1 MSFRLGSAVIELS
14 TNDTK
19 LDAGL
24 AAAKQKVT
32 AAAGAIQQKADFGAA
47 LGRFFSGAAVGAA
60 VAGLGEVVTVARAAQ
75 VSEAQL
81 GQAVRTTGVDWDAN
95 AKAVDAV
102 LASRRRLAFSDN
114 DLRGSLAILVEETGS
129 LTEALSRQQVAAD
142 LSRGTHLDLYT
153 ASKLVGKVTDE
164 NIRVLGRYGITVQKG
179 SDAQAVMAAVEAK
192 FGGQAQAYAATQ
204 QASADRIAN
213 AWERLQETVGGAI
226 SGVAPLLAS
235 GAQIWMG
242 FGHEGIVAAGAVA
255 TFAKAGNGA
264 VPVLTGLRSGI
275 TLLGGALKG
284 LFLNPVGL
292 AILAVAA
299 LVIGLKLLY
308 DHSEGFRKIVNAIGD
323 ALRRVFGPI
332 LGWLGD
338 RLGDLGKALGLVG
351 TGATDMGT
359 DFKVAGEVS
368 KKAIKSI
375 GDEVHDLNEMFKPA
389 GADQTEKFLQAIG
402 ADPALISAALDSLY
416 NTVGADQATRFR
428 KVTDRAFKDLSTQFE
443 GSDAYKEAK
452 ENLKNAVSMSEVD
465 FSKLAASLGKSPAQ
479 YMAELKANSADA
491 DRLLE
496 HYQAQLEAAISK
508 AREHGQTEL
517 DASKLAAARVSDQI
531 QALHDLRQAWA
542 EADSAAIAYYRD
554 VLRGG
559 PPRATPL
566 SPANRELQGGGE
578 IGGRAFSVVVNQ
590 SLAYSG
596 DTATMAAGAAGEVVD
611 AVTEAMRQQLR
622 RIA

>member
-14 TNDTK
+14 TSDTK

-32 AAAGAIQQKADFGAA
+32 AAAGAIQQKADFGAS

-60 VAGLGEVVTVARAAQ
+60 IAGLGEVVQVARTAQ
-75 VSEAQL
+75 VTEAQL
-81 GQAVRTTGVDWDAN
+81 AQAVRTTGVDWDAN

-192 FGGQAQAYAATQ
+192 FGGQAEAYAATQ

-213 AWERLQETVGGAI
+213 AWERAQETVGGAI
-226 SGVAPLLAS
+226 SGALPLVAS
-235 GAQIWMG
+235 GAQVWTS

-255 TFAKAGNGA
+255 AFAKAGNGA

-275 TLLGGALKG
+275 TLLGGALKL
-284 LFLNPVGL
+284 LFLNPVGI

-299 LVIGLKLLY
+299 LAIGLKLLY
-308 DHSEGFRKIVNAIGD
+308 DRSEGFRRIVNAVGD

-338 RLGDLGKALGLVG
+338 RLGDLGRALGLVG
-351 TGATDMGT
+351 NDATDMGA
-359 DFKVAGEVS
+359 DFKIAGEVS
-368 KKAIKSI
+368 TTAIKGI

-402 ADPALISAALDSLY
+402 ADPALISSALDALY
-416 NTVGADQATRFR
+416 NTVGADQATRFK

-443 GSDAYKEAK
+443 SSDAYKEAK
-452 ENLKNAVSMSEVD
+452 ENLKNALSMSNVD
-465 FSKLAASLGKSPAQ
+465 FGKLAASLGKTPAQ

-496 HYQAQLEAAISK
+496 HYQSQLEAAISK
-508 AREHGQTEL
+508 ARENGQTEL
-517 DASKLAAARVSDQI
+517 DQAKLASTRVSDHI
-531 QALHDLRQAWA
+531 RDLHDLKQAWA
-542 EADSAAIAYYRD
+542 EADTAAITYYQD

-559 PPRATPL
+559 PPRATPM
-566 SPANRELQGGGE
+566 SPANRELQSGGDL
-578 IGGRAFSVVVNQ
+578 GGRSLSVVVNQ

>member
-14 TNDTK
+14 TSDAK

-32 AAAGAIQQKADFGAA
+32 AAAGAIQQKADLSAA

-60 VAGLGEVVTVARAAQ
+60 IQGLGEVVKVARAAQ

-81 GQAVRTTGVDWDAN
+81 AQAVRTTGLDWERN

-129 LTEALSRQQVAAD
+129 LTEALARQQVAAD

-164 NIRVLGRYGITVQKG
+164 NIRVLGRYGVVVQKG
-179 SDAQAVMAAVEAK
+179 ADAQAVMAAVEAK
-192 FGGQAQAYAATQ
+192 FGGQAEAYAATQ

-213 AWERLQETVGGAI
+213 SWERAQEQVGGAI
-226 SGVAPLLAS
+226 SSTLPLLAS
-235 GAQIWMG
+235 GAQLWTS

-255 TFAKAGNGA
+255 AFAKAGNGT

-275 TLLGGALKG
+275 TLLGGALKL
-284 LFLNPVGL
+284 LFLNPVGI

-299 LVIGLKLLY
+299 LAIGLKLLY
-308 DHSEGFRKIVNAIGD
+308 DRSEGFRRIVNAVGD

-332 LGWLGD
+332 LAWLGD

-351 TGATDMGT
+351 DDAAGLGAEFEDGAA
-359 DFKVAGEVS
+359 KAKG
-368 KKAIKSI
+368 AIKSI
-375 GDEVHDLNEMFKPA
+375 AGELADLNEMFKPA

-402 ADPALISAALDSLY
+402 ADPALINAALDALY
-416 NTVGADQATRFR
+416 NTVGADQATRFK

-443 GSDAYKEAK
+443 SSDAYKEAK
-452 ENLKNAVSMSEVD
+452 ENLKNALSMSEVD

-479 YMAELKANSADA
+479 YMAELKKNSADA

-496 HYQAQLEAAISK
+496 HYQSQLEAAIK
-508 AREHGQTEL
+508 TARENGQTEL
-517 DASKLAAARVSDQI
+517 HQAKLASNRVSDHI
-531 QALHDLRQAWA
+531 RDLHDLRAAWA
-542 EADSAAIAYYRD
+542 EADSAAISYYQD

-559 PPRATPL
+559 PPRATPM
-566 SPANRELQGGGE
+566 SPANRELQQGGD
-578 IGGRAFSVVVNQ
+578 IGGRGLSVVVNQ

-596 DTATMAAGAAGEVVD
+596 DTAAMAAGAAGEVVD

>member
-14 TNDTK
+14 TSDTK

-32 AAAGAIQQKADFGAA
+32 AAAGAIQQKADFGAS
-47 LGRFFSGAAVGAA
+47 LGRFFSGAAVGAS
-60 VAGLGEVVTVARAAQ
+60 VAALGEVVQAGRAAQ
-75 VSEAQL
+75 VSETQL
-81 GQAVRTTGVDWDAN
+81 AQAVRTTGVDWESN
-95 AKAVDAV
+95 ARGVERV

-129 LTEALSRQQVAAD
+129 LTEALTRQRVAAD

-164 NIRVLGRYGITVQKG
+164 NIRVLGRYGVVVQKG
-179 SDAQAVMAAVEAK
+179 SDAQEVMAAVEAK
-192 FGGQAQAYAATQ
+192 FGGQAEAYATTQ
-204 QASADRIAN
+204 QANADRIAN
-213 AWERLQETVGGAI
+213 AWERVKETVGGAI
-226 SGVAPLLAS
+226 SSFVPLLAS
-235 GAQIWMG
+235 GAQVWLG

-255 TFAKAGNGA
+255 AFAKAGNGA
-264 VPVLTGLRSGI
+264 VPVLSGLRSGI

-284 LFLNPVGL
+284 LFLNPIGI

-308 DHSEGFRKIVNAIGD
+308 DHSEGFRKIVNAVGD

-332 LGWLGD
+332 LQWLGD

-351 TGATDMGT
+351 DDAKDMGAEFT
-359 DFKVAGEVS
+359 VAGELS
-368 KKAIKSI
+368 KKAIRSI
-375 GDEVHDLNEMFKPA
+375 GDQVHDLNEMFKPA

-402 ADPALISAALDSLY
+402 ADPALISAALDALY

-443 GSDAYKEAK
+443 SSDAYKEAT
-452 ENLKNAVSMSEVD
+452 ENLKNALAMSEVD
-465 FSKLAASLGKSPAQ
+465 FSKLAASVGKSPAQ
-479 YMAELKANSADA
+479 YMAELKVNSADA

-496 HYQAQLEAAISK
+496 HYQAQLEAAITK
-508 AREHGQTEL
+508 ARENGQAEL
-517 DASKLAAARVSDQI
+517 DAAKLASARVSDHI
-531 QALHDLRQAWA
+531 RELHDIRDAWD
-542 EADSAAIAYYRD
+542 EADGAARSYYLG
-554 VLRGG
+554 VLRGV
-559 PPRATPL
+559 PRPTPT
-566 SPANRELQGGGE
+566 SPANRDLQNGGD
-578 IGGRAFSVVVNQ
+578 GGRGLSVVVNQ

-622 RIA
+622 RLA